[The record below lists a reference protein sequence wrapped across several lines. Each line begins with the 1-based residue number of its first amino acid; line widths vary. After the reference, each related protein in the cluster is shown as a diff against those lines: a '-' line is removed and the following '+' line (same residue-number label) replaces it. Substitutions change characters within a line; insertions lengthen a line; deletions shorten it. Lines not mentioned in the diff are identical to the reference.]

1 MVRPVGE
8 TTPRSLLSAGDICM
22 VRGFSGRYEYSFL
35 SEVLQIAQE
44 PCTYAV
50 LSHPPYVEA
59 RTVRQSL
66 RAKAAWP
73 TRVKPAGA
81 ARWNV
86 VEMVDIGTGGA
97 MVQQTKTPRVG
108 GMMRV
113 RNEERFIKESLTSL
127 LRVATAGVVVFDDN
141 STDDTT
147 PINNAFTAA
156 EVSGGCVYFPAGI
169 YRITS
174 LINRQCIKRL
184 CNTTQTIFVS
194 YECMFH
200 ISNRLIEFHCT
211 CIRKR
216 RYITKL
222 FNFGKYIYHTIINLI
237 VINRVQKI

>member
-1 MVRPVGE
+1 MNTDISIKAQHVRASFKSLDLKPGMAMQTQRLIEGAPKQESQYFGVIAGQGVMVRPVGE
-8 TTPRSLLSAGDICM
+8 TTPRSLLSPGDICM

-97 MVQQTKTPRVG
+97 MVQS
-108 GMMRV
+108 
-113 RNEERFIKESLTSL
+113 ESLKVQVGAQVDVQLELMVEHQALTLQLQAMVKHTSPSPL
-127 LRVATAGVVVFDDN
+127 GKARFFGLEFMAPNTQDFLALYYVTQSAT
-141 STDDTT
+141 
-147 PINNAFTAA
+147 
-156 EVSGGCVYFPAGI
+156 E
-169 YRITS
+169 
-174 LINRQCIKRL
+174 
-184 CNTTQTIFVS
+184 
-194 YECMFH
+194 
-200 ISNRLIEFHCT
+200 
-211 CIRKR
+211 
-216 RYITKL
+216 
-222 FNFGKYIYHTIINLI
+222 
-237 VINRVQKI
+237 

>member
-1 MVRPVGE
+1 MNTDTSIKAQHVRAPFASLDLKPGMAMQTQRLIEGAPKQESQYFGVIAGQGVMVRPVGE
-8 TTPRSLLSAGDICM
+8 TTPRSLLSPGDICM

-97 MVQQTKTPRVG
+97 MVQSESLKAQVG
-108 GMMRV
+108 GQVDVQLQLMVEHQALTLQLQAMV
-113 RNEERFIKESLTSL
+113 KHTSPSPLGKARFFGLEFIAPSTQDFLALYYVTQS
-127 LRVATAGVVVFDDN
+127 AT
-141 STDDTT
+141 
-147 PINNAFTAA
+147 
-156 EVSGGCVYFPAGI
+156 E
-169 YRITS
+169 
-174 LINRQCIKRL
+174 
-184 CNTTQTIFVS
+184 
-194 YECMFH
+194 
-200 ISNRLIEFHCT
+200 
-211 CIRKR
+211 
-216 RYITKL
+216 
-222 FNFGKYIYHTIINLI
+222 
-237 VINRVQKI
+237 

>member
-1 MVRPVGE
+1 MNTDTSIKAQHVRASFTSLDLKPGMAMQTQRLIEGAPKQESQYFGVIAGQGVMVRPVGE
-8 TTPRSLLSAGDICM
+8 TTPRSLLSPGDICM

-97 MVQQTKTPRVG
+97 MVQS
-108 GMMRV
+108 
-113 RNEERFIKESLTSL
+113 ESLNVQVGAQVDVQLELMVEHQALPLQLQAIVKHTSPSPL
-127 LRVATAGVVVFDDN
+127 GTARFFGLEFVTPSTQDFLALYYVTQSAT
-141 STDDTT
+141 
-147 PINNAFTAA
+147 
-156 EVSGGCVYFPAGI
+156 E
-169 YRITS
+169 
-174 LINRQCIKRL
+174 
-184 CNTTQTIFVS
+184 
-194 YECMFH
+194 
-200 ISNRLIEFHCT
+200 
-211 CIRKR
+211 
-216 RYITKL
+216 
-222 FNFGKYIYHTIINLI
+222 
-237 VINRVQKI
+237 

>member
-1 MVRPVGE
+1 MNTDTSIKAQHVRASFTSLDLKPGMAMQTQRLIEGAPKQESQYFGVIAGQGVMVRPVGE
-8 TTPRSLLSAGDICM
+8 TTPRSLLSPGDICM

-97 MVQQTKTPRVG
+97 MVQS
-108 GMMRV
+108 
-113 RNEERFIKESLTSL
+113 ESLKVQVGAQVDVQLELMVEHQALTLQLQAMVKHTSPSPL
-127 LRVATAGVVVFDDN
+127 GKARFFGLEFIAPNTQDFLALYYVTQSAT
-141 STDDTT
+141 
-147 PINNAFTAA
+147 
-156 EVSGGCVYFPAGI
+156 E
-169 YRITS
+169 
-174 LINRQCIKRL
+174 
-184 CNTTQTIFVS
+184 
-194 YECMFH
+194 
-200 ISNRLIEFHCT
+200 
-211 CIRKR
+211 
-216 RYITKL
+216 
-222 FNFGKYIYHTIINLI
+222 
-237 VINRVQKI
+237 

>member
-1 MVRPVGE
+1 MNTDTSIKAQHVRAPFASLDLKPGMVMQTQRLIEGAPKQESQYFGVIAGQGVMVRPVGE
-8 TTPRSLLSAGDICM
+8 TTPRSLLSPGDICM

-97 MVQQTKTPRVG
+97 MVQSESLKAQVG
-108 GMMRV
+108 GQVDVQLQLMVEHQALTLQLQAMV
-113 RNEERFIKESLTSL
+113 KHTSPSPLGKARFFGLEFIAPSTQDFLALYYVTQS
-127 LRVATAGVVVFDDN
+127 AT
-141 STDDTT
+141 
-147 PINNAFTAA
+147 
-156 EVSGGCVYFPAGI
+156 E
-169 YRITS
+169 
-174 LINRQCIKRL
+174 
-184 CNTTQTIFVS
+184 
-194 YECMFH
+194 
-200 ISNRLIEFHCT
+200 
-211 CIRKR
+211 
-216 RYITKL
+216 
-222 FNFGKYIYHTIINLI
+222 
-237 VINRVQKI
+237 